1 MKKLYTLALATLAF
15 ASYAETMDVDSFK
28 AQFKLLD
35 NKIRIV
41 KLKDFMKPSIRSSED
56 QQRMGALIADMKQ
69 TKKEMDSKGYVFK
82 PTPYINFLLN
92 EIKDEKTRKFIQS
105 KSSELS
111 DDLSKFKVS
120 YDYQA
125 LNPSFYEKH
134 WGFSPMGTY
143 KNCYDNECK
152 EGWTGAVEYFEKEGL
167 TCSYSE
173 HNTKEAHGGNEL
185 VEELIT
191 YNINNKPT
199 IELVSKDTAGFL
211 YNVQWFQKDYDR
223 TLECASNSSYSK
235 DTFNKVKSFAQAI
248 DER

>member
-1 MKKLYTLALATLAF
+1 MRKLYTLTLTALAF

-56 QQRMGALIADMKQ
+56 QQRMGALIADMQQ

-111 DDLSKFKVS
+111 DDLRKIKIS
-120 YDYQA
+120 YD
-125 LNPSFYEKH
+125 
-134 WGFSPMGTY
+134 
-143 KNCYDNECK
+143 
-152 EGWTGAVEYFEKEGL
+152 
-167 TCSYSE
+167 
-173 HNTKEAHGGNEL
+173 
-185 VEELIT
+185 
-191 YNINNKPT
+191 
-199 IELVSKDTAGFL
+199 
-211 YNVQWFQKDYDR
+211 
-223 TLECASNSSYSK
+223 
-235 DTFNKVKSFAQAI
+235 
-248 DER
+248 